1 MKKILLFMLFLL
13 TIVSC
18 GNTKQGIPSKK
29 NNQSV
34 AIVDSGVNTS
44 NIDEYLFRDD
54 VIYVDLRPN
63 SWVAKDGHI
72 AGFSFYPFYDLI
84 AHRNYTDRLFMMDT
98 VYSEDGNKIIGG
110 EVGTFIPN
118 FVESEIVINNIFPK
132 DKYIFAISQSGL
144 ESCYFLNLL
153 IQLGYDSSKLY
164 NIGGFS
170 ISTGFENLAY
180 ISIENPKYLVKGNP
194 ILTDVPNVTFN
205 FKDSLTPIN

>member
-54 VIYVDLRPN
+54 VIYVDLRPY

-110 EVGTFIPN
+110 EVGTFTPN
-118 FVESEIVINNIFPK
+118 FIESEIVINNIFPK

-170 ISTGFENLAY
+170 ISTGFDNLAY

-205 FKDSLTPIN
+205 FKDNLTPID

>member
-54 VIYVDLRPN
+54 VIYVDLRPY